1 MREKLVELLPG
12 LYRYL
17 YRLCG
22 ESHLAEDLAQDTV
35 VRAMKALHQLDSQV
49 ALRAWLFRIG
59 SNVWRD
65 HCRRAGRM
73 RALEDEVHNQTLASP
88 ALTMEAGPEEIV
100 NQREQVQWTQQAI
113 MHLPERQR
121 MVLTLV
127 VCEELSHREV
137 ADILDISTDA
147 VKANLSVARARMRK
161 MLQQRGRHD

>member
-1 MREKLVELLPG
+1 MREKLVELLPS

-22 ESHLAEDLAQDTV
+22 ESHLAEDLAQDAV
-35 VRAMKALHQLDSQV
+35 VRAMKALDQLDSHA

-73 RALEDEVHNQTLASP
+73 RVREEEVQNQLLDSP
-88 ALTMEAGPEEIV
+88 FMTTEPSPDDIV
-100 NQREQVQWTQQAI
+100 NQREQIQWTQQAI
-113 MHLPERQR
+113 MQLPERQR

-137 ADILDISTDA
+137 ADVLDISTDA
-147 VKANLSVARARMRK
+147 VKANLFAARTSMRK

>member
-35 VRAMKALHQLDSQV
+35 VRAMKALHQLDSEV

-65 HCRRAGRM
+65 YCRRAGRM
-73 RALEDEVHNQTLASP
+73 RALEDEVQDQTLAAPFVAAEPSP
-88 ALTMEAGPEEIV
+88 DVIV
-100 NQREQVQWTQQAI
+100 DQREQVQWTQQAI

-121 MVLTLV
+121 IVLTLV
-127 VCEELSHREV
+127 VCEELSHREA
-137 ADILDISTDA
+137 ADVLDISPDA
-147 VKANLSVARARMRK
+147 VKANLSIARANMRK
-161 MLQQRGRHD
+161 MLQQRGQYD